1 MAQKILTPYCMRQ
14 AVIYRRFAEKNINVL
29 SVTKLDR
36 NIGDDINY
44 DACVAT
50 IEYAYKRPKDGKLI
64 WPKMVTTGTEL
75 IDMLE
80 NAEAI
85 IDAIRSN

>member
-1 MAQKILTPYCMRQ
+1 MAQKNLTPYCTRQ
-14 AVIYRRFAEKNINVL
+14 AIIYRRFAEKNINVL
-29 SVTKLDR
+29 SVTKLER
-36 NIGDDINY
+36 QTGDDIKY

-50 IEYAYKRPKDGKLI
+50 IEYAYERARDKKLI
-64 WPKMVTTGTEL
+64 WPKIVTTGSEL
-75 IDMLE
+75 LDMLE